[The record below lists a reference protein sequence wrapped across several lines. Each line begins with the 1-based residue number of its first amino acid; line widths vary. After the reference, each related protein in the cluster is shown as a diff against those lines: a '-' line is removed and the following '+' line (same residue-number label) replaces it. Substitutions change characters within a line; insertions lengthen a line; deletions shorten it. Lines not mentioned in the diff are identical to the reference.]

1 MFSCRELPSKCE
13 QDLRRVV
20 RTASQNA
27 ILHDSE
33 GLLNSAY
40 VLVEADFVLFP
51 VIIIYPVV

>member
-1 MFSCRELPSKCE
+1 VFSCRELPSKCE

-20 RTASQNA
+20 GTASQNT

-33 GLLNSAY
+33 ALLNSKY
-40 VLVEADFVLFP
+40 VLVEADFVLFQ